1 VFFALP
7 SRFRFRSFFGPSTSY
22 LETAAAPCALSQLPP
37 QLRLL
42 PPRLLL
48 LLLLLLIFDA
58 SLRRKSK
65 PVVSAGEGERASEG
79 GE

>member
-1 VFFALP
+1 MFFALP
-7 SRFRFRSFFGPSTSY
+7 SRFRFRSFFGPTSY

-65 PVVSAGEGERASEG
+65 PGVSAGEGERASEG